1 MEQTLFKNWDLLT
14 RAAPTKISVKKYF
27 RFWPFHEM
35 FMNHIKDMRWLTS
48 IFFTEPGIDYNTAN
62 DFVQDKQETI
72 DTEYQVLELAISL
85 NDSIRKLKYSGLY
98 TWIFISSDE
107 SAQDLLSKES
117 DEHNQSGPLSWKLI
131 TTKIL
136 NGIK

>member
-1 MEQTLFKNWDLLT
+1 
-14 RAAPTKISVKKYF
+14 
-27 RFWPFHEM
+27 M